1 MNNQNHINDDQLI
14 EATRG
19 ITSRHENIPPTPR
32 DTMAVLRQSWAQPA
46 SAPVYFLSGWRFAFA
61 LAALLIIGATLW
73 WIKPGPSPVIAT
85 NDVEFELFWE
95 EVNETL
101 AWLDEDDAWM

>member
-1 MNNQNHINDDQLI
+1 MNNQNPINDDQLI

-19 ITSRHENIPPTPR
+19 ITSRHGNIPPTPR
-32 DTMAVLRQSWAQPA
+32 DTIAVLRQSMAEQSLGA
-46 SAPVYFLSGWRFAFA
+46 DHNLFSWRFAFA
-61 LAALLIIGATLW
+61 LAALLIIGTTLW
-73 WIKPGPSPVIAT
+73 WIKPGQSTVAAT
-85 NDVEFELFWE
+85 NDAEFELFWE

>member
-1 MNNQNHINDDQLI
+1 MNNQNPINDDQLI

-19 ITSRHENIPPTPR
+19 FTSRHENVPPTPR
-32 DTMAVLRQSWAQPA
+32 DTIAVLRQSLDQHT
-46 SAPVYFLSGWRFAFA
+46 SAPARLLSGWRFAFA
-61 LAALLIIGATLW
+61 ALLIIGTTLW
-73 WIKPGPSPVIAT
+73 WIKPGQSTVAAT
-85 NDVEFELFWE
+85 NDAEFELFWE